1 MDKKKVLT
9 CILEKLT
16 DDLNT
21 YFRAASMARFEATD
35 SENKAENKYDTRGI
49 EASYLAHGQSRQAIQ
64 TKKDYDAYE
73 AMLKNLDADA
83 RPHESV
89 RKGTLV
95 TLEFNGEMT
104 YYFIGPASGGLE
116 VVVDGEEIT
125 VMTPDSPLGASLLNK
140 MAGDSV
146 EIKLPSGNNIYQI
159 TQVS

>member
-9 CILEKLT
+9 SILEKLT

-21 YFRAASMARFEATD
+21 YFRAARLARFEATD

-64 TKKDYDAYE
+64 TKNDFDAYE
-73 AMLKNLDADA
+73 AMLHHLDADV
-83 RPHESV
+83 PHDSI

-95 TLEFNGEMT
+95 TLEFNGEQT
-104 YYFIGPASGGLE
+104 FYFIGPAAGGLE
-116 VVVDGEEIT
+116 VNVDGEEIT
-125 VMTPDSPLGASLLNK
+125 VMTPDSPLGASLLDK
-140 MAGDSV
+140 KAGDSV
-146 EIKLPSGNNIYQI
+146 RIQLPGGSNIYQI